1 MKRVGAILAA
11 GALLLWLSL
20 MQSRSKSP
28 DGATAQP
35 RADEASAAL
44 PVAAVPATAP
54 AAPPPA
60 AAKPD
65 APQPAQPSA
74 PQASQPA
81 ALPSAATPPAPG
93 SELIPLPPRH
103 DRPHYTPA
111 QARAGS
117 PGKILGHAFA
127 REKPDAAWSPGAEAA
142 IRNITSGA
150 ELAGQEVLAVECR
163 SSICKLQMRYDLH
176 DRDKFDI
183 AFGKLHDQ
191 FGTDLGF
198 EQVSQMDDHGKQLLR
213 VYVMREG
220 KVLRDYPP

>member
-1 MKRVGAILAA
+1 MKRVWVVLAA

-20 MQSRSKSP
+20 MQSRSKGP
-28 DGATAQP
+28 DGATTQP
-35 RADEASAAL
+35 SADEASRAL
-44 PVAAVPATAP
+44 PVAAEPATAP
-54 AAPPPA
+54 AAPSAA

-65 APQPAQPSA
+65 PAQPSA
-74 PQASQPA
+74 PQAPEPVAPPA
-81 ALPSAATPPAPG
+81 AATAPAPG

-103 DRPHYTPA
+103 DRPHYTPE

-127 REKPDAAWSPGAEAA
+127 REKPDAAWSPGAETA
-142 IRNITSGA
+142 IRKITSGA

-163 SSICKLQMRYDLH
+163 RSICKLQMRYDLH
-176 DRDKFDI
+176 DRDKFDV
-183 AFGKLHDQ
+183 AFGKLHDR

-198 EQVSQMDDHGKQLLR
+198 EQVSQMDNHGRQLLR

-220 KVLRDYPP
+220 KSVRDYPP